1 MNKRFSLL
9 LGIIGSFLWTL
20 LLTVMI
26 AISGSKALVGQLH
39 RSTWN
44 EIQKGVSVSIATDII
59 LVIMIV
65 IFVTC
70 LVFFIVICRQEK
82 SNDS

>member
-1 MNKRFSLL
+1 MNKRFLFL
-9 LGIIGSFLWTL
+9 LGLIGSFLWTL
-20 LLTVMI
+20 LLTIVI
-26 AISGSKALVGQLH
+26 AINGSKALVGQPH

-44 EIQKGVSVSIATDII
+44 EIQKGISVSVTIDII

-65 IFVTC
+65 MFVTC
-70 LVFFIVICRQEK
+70 FVFFIVTVRQEK